1 MFFQL
6 RWCAMEDM
14 RDLKSD
20 SHPSGCNRTL
30 SLSVKGEWG
39 GLYQRIDSC
48 SMRPQKN
55 DAILTI
61 VLLIVKK
68 GNRVNEGMMG

>member
-1 MFFQL
+1 
-6 RWCAMEDM
+6 MEDM

-30 SLSVKGEWG
+30 SLLVKGEWE
-39 GLYQRIDSC
+39 GLYQRIDRC
-48 SMRPQKN
+48 SLQPQKN

-61 VLLIVKK
+61 VVLIVKK
-68 GNRVNEGMMG
+68 GNRVNEGRMV